1 MLTHHG
7 SPVRNTDLCARFCTQ
22 NRGTSLKSLIAY
34 AQQAGLQAR
43 PRDAPIKSR
52 ALLQKTLPAFLRNS
66 HGAQHQRA

>member
-1 MLTHHG
+1 MNFWSGFYGSAVHSMLTHHG

-43 PRDAPIKSR
+43 PLRLD
-52 ALLQKTLPAFLRNS
+52 LPDPGSPKR
-66 HGAQHQRA
+66 